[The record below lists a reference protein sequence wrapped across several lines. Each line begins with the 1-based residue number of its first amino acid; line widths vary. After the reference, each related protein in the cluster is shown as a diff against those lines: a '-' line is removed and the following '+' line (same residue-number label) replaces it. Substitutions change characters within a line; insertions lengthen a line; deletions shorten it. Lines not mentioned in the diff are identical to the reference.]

1 MRVLITGGA
10 GFIGSFFTQMILTGP
25 NKDVYEKVTVVDAL
39 TYAGNLSNL
48 SSIHSHEKFTF
59 IKGNICSKDLIDELV
74 TNHDTIINFAAES
87 HVDRSLVD
95 ASHFI
100 ATNYFGV
107 FNILSAMKKNE
118 GKKLIHL

>member
-1 MRVLITGGA
+1 MRILITGGA

-25 NKDVYEKVTVVDAL
+25 NKNVYEKVTVVDAL

-48 SSIHSHEKFTF
+48 SDIKSHEKFEF
-59 IKGNICSKDLIDELV
+59 IEGNICSKDLMYELIA
-74 TNHDTIINFAAES
+74 NHDTVINFAAES

-100 ATNYFGV
+100 ATNYSGV
-107 FNILSAMKKNE
+107 FNILSAMKKYE
-118 GKKLIHL
+118 GKKLIQI

>member
-48 SSIHSHEKFTF
+48 SDIKSHEKFTF
-59 IKGNICSKDLIDELV
+59 IEGNICSKDLMYELIA
-74 TNHDTIINFAAES
+74 NHDTVINFAAES

-100 ATNYFGV
+100 ATS
-107 FNILSAMKKNE
+107 LSTANP
-118 GKKLIHL
+118 LITAISWAI